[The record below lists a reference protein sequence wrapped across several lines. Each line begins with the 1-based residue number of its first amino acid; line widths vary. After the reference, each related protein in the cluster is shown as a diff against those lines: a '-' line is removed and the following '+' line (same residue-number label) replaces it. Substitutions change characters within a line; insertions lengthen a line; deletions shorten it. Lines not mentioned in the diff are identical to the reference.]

1 MNLIQRASLLSALF
15 LSVALA
21 PTTHSGSLSAKEQAM
36 VDWIDAHEDQAIEL
50 LAETVNIGSGTMN
63 HAGVR
68 AVGDVMS
75 RELDALGL
83 ATRWID
89 MPPEMDRAGH
99 LFASKEGKGKK
110 FLLIGHLDTVFE
122 SDDEFQAFTRE
133 GNIGRGPGISD
144 MKAVMLSS
152 STH

>member
-1 MNLIQRASLLSALF
+1 
-15 LSVALA
+15 
-21 PTTHSGSLSAKEQAM
+21 M
-36 VDWIDAHEDQAIEL
+36 VDWIDAHQDEAIEL

-75 RELDALGL
+75 RELEALGL
-83 ATRWID
+83 ATRWIE

-110 FLLIGHLDTVFE
+110 FLLIGHLIRFLSQMTN
-122 SDDEFQAFTRE
+122 SRRLHARATL
-133 GNIGRGPGISD
+133 G
-144 MKAVMLSS
+144 AVLASA
-152 STH
+152 T

>member
-15 LSVALA
+15 LSVTLA
-21 PTTHSGSLSAKEQAM
+21 PVTHAGSLSAKEQAM
-36 VDWIDAHEDQAIEL
+36 VDWIDAHQDEAIEL

-68 AVGDVMS
+68 AVGEVMS
-75 RELDALGL
+75 RELEKLGL

-99 LFASKEGKGKK
+99 LFASKE
-110 FLLIGHLDTVFE
+110 
-122 SDDEFQAFTRE
+122 A
-133 GNIGRGPGISD
+133 
-144 MKAVMLSS
+144 KAKSS
-152 STH
+152 SSSDTSIRFLSQMMNSRRLHARATLGAVLASAT